1 MLNFN
6 TRTTTTSC
14 LTLRL
19 ADNITLMTD
28 LELHHLIRSIYCKY
42 LKLHQNYLDV
52 TQLRI
57 HFTRLSKSLG
67 WPGDAGDSETLAGV
81 VSKLD
86 LECCRRCGEWD
97 MSRANLPLSLLWA
110 RFSFRFVRNFLNFIL
125 ESFVFFP
132 GQKEVN
138 LSAKC

>member
-67 WPGDAGDSETLAGV
+67 WPGDAGDSETLTGV

-110 RFSFRFVRNFLNFIL
+110 RFSFRFVRNFYTLSWHPL
-125 ESFVFFP
+125 FVF
-132 GQKEVN
+132 QTRKE
-138 LSAKC
+138 

>member
-42 LKLHQNYLDV
+42 LKLSQKCLDV
-52 TQLRI
+52 AEFRI
-57 HFTRLSKSLG
+57 NFTRLSTLKDPTNLKAGLEMLG
-67 WPGDAGDSETLAGV
+67 TL
-81 VSKLD
+81 KLW
-86 LECCRRCGEWD
+86 LE
-97 MSRANLPLSLLWA
+97 L
-110 RFSFRFVRNFLNFIL
+110 
-125 ESFVFFP
+125 
-132 GQKEVN
+132 
-138 LSAKC
+138 